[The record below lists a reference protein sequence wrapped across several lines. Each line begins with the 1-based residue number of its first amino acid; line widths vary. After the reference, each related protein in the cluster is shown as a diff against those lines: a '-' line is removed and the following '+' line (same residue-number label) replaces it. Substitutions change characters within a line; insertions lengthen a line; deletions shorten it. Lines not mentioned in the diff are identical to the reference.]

1 MPWANEIFYY
11 AIIAI
16 DEVGNRGEVS
26 NIVPVYAEEITTA
39 NSNSHGNGKGGVY
52 NTDGTETFTTA
63 VFEAFNSHDI
73 MIYIVAGIVCGLLL
87 IVSII
92 IFVSCC
98 RCRKRANEKKK
109 KQDQAHQRTQ
119 SFVNDLEAT
128 CQGNE
133 ILPPPSSEKKPL
145 NPLSYSD
152 VWMTQNSGH
161 NLGLPSPHV
170 NMDIDE
176 DGSNHTP
183 TSDELLMYNGS
194 SQQPSVSN
202 SSHYHSNQQ
211 QWRDYYNQ
219 TMQSTSPPPAYN
231 SENGASLK
239 GQVAPVHQYRL
250 GSCGGSGSYREDP
263 TIALG
268 ETDID
273 GVTPTYQN
281 WTKPP
286 SDNGTATTSSTECT
300 STYET
305 DLSDKN
311 KNNGTS
317 NNIQCPSGVN
327 NVVQPHHT
335 PDAYS
340 VHVPPTSLGTSN
352 GRRYSEDLSS
362 AISPMSY
369 HHQGSSYLPNGSSQ
383 FMDPVSLSLS
393 PNFCTNVKRKRNES
407 LV

>member
-1 MPWANEIFYY
+1 M
-11 AIIAI
+11 
-16 DEVGNRGEVS
+16 G
-26 NIVPVYAEEITTA
+26 
-39 NSNSHGNGKGGVY
+39 
-52 NTDGTETFTTA
+52 
-63 VFEAFNSHDI
+63 
-73 MIYIVAGIVCGLLL
+73 
-87 IVSII
+87 
-92 IFVSCC
+92 
-98 RCRKRANEKKK
+98 
-109 KQDQAHQRTQ
+109 
-119 SFVNDLEAT
+119 
-128 CQGNE
+128 
-133 ILPPPSSEKKPL
+133 
-145 NPLSYSD
+145 
-152 VWMTQNSGH
+152 
-161 NLGLPSPHV
+161 
-170 NMDIDE
+170 
-176 DGSNHTP
+176 
-183 TSDELLMYNGS
+183 
-194 SQQPSVSN
+194 
-202 SSHYHSNQQ
+202 NQQ

-263 TIALG
+263 TIAIG
-268 ETDID
+268 ETEID

-305 DLSDKN
+305 DLLEKH
-311 KNNGTS
+311 KNNGT
-317 NNIQCPSGVN
+317 NNNAQGTTGTTT
-327 NVVQPHHT
+327 VVQPHHT

-340 VHVPPTSLGTSN
+340 VHVPPTSLSTSN

-362 AISPMSY
+362 AISPMPY

-383 FMDPVSLSLS
+383 FMDPSSLSLS